1 MLPLLTRPDKFSGDS
16 SITLHLSPMERS
28 AHFGSLLRLL
38 DDENE
43 EVQQGVQRALME
55 FEGDASNDLAALG
68 IHPKTKEAKLLSES
82 LHAGRQKLLKE
93 HWAMPASQL
102 RVPDGDFEAFESLL
116 RLISDFLHDGVT
128 LRPSLSDELDLLAK
142 EAQPLIDTSLDLASW
157 LFGSG
162 QFKGNKVAPFDPRNS
177 DLAWCLEECQSNAMG
192 LSLIYIL
199 VAQRLG
205 LTVYGVNY
213 PGHFLCLIDTTD
225 GPTLIDAFHRGR
237 PILVGK
243 LLADHPELSQEATK
257 AVRQPCSLAAML
269 LRVLANM
276 NLAFN
281 KSGRFEDAEI
291 IQDLMKTFRA

>member
-1 MLPLLTRPDKFSGDS
+1 
-16 SITLHLSPMERS
+16 MERT
-28 AHFGSLLRLL
+28 AHFGSLLKLL
-38 DDENE
+38 DDENK
-43 EVQQGVQRALME
+43 EVQQGVQRALMD
-55 FEGDASNDLAALG
+55 FEGDASHDLAALG
-68 IHPKTKEAKLLSES
+68 IHLKTKEARLLSES

-93 HWAMPASQL
+93 HWAMPANQL
-102 RVPDGDFEAFESLL
+102 REPDGDFEAFESLL
-116 RLISDFLHDGVT
+116 RLVSDFLHDGVT

-142 EAQPLIDTSLDLASW
+142 EAEPIVATPRGLAAW
-157 LFGSG
+157 LFESG

-177 DLAWCLEECQSNAMG
+177 DLAWCLEEYQSNPIG
-192 LSLIYIL
+192 LALIYIL

-205 LTVYGVNY
+205 LTVSGVNY

-237 PILVGK
+237 PILVAK
-243 LLADHPELSQEATK
+243 LLADHPELSREAIK

-281 KSGRFEDAEI
+281 KSGRFEDAGI